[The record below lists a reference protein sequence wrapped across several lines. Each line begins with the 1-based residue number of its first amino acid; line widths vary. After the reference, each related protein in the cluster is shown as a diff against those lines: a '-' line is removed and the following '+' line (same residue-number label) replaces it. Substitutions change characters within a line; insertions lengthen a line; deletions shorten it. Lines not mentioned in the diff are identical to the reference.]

1 MTSVLFRLATLAH
14 MNAGERARGLD
25 RLERLRALL
34 AARNRI
40 EEVARAVVEASSDED
55 AADRVRRL
63 LGCSEIAAR
72 HVISTPLRMYRRGE
86 ELKRE
91 IAEVEQY

>member
-1 MTSVLFRLATLAH
+1 
-14 MNAGERARGLD
+14 MNAEERARELD
-25 RLERLRALL
+25 RLERLRALV

-40 EEVARAVVEASSDED
+40 EEVARAVVAASSDED

-72 HVISTPLRMYRRGE
+72 HVISTPLRMYRRGD
-86 ELKRE
+86 ELDRE
-91 IAEVEQY
+91 IAELEE

>member
-1 MTSVLFRLATLAH
+1 MAH
-14 MNAGERARGLD
+14 MNAEDRARELD

-63 LGCSEIAAR
+63 LGCSVIAAH
-72 HVISTPLRMYRRGE
+72 HVISTPLSRYRRGE